1 MEETIQELTAR
12 YLNEIYKAATDEEIE
27 EVLFILFNEGYL
39 HGFSTALK
47 ERIEQDKHALNF
59 IINTK

>member
-1 MEETIQELTAR
+1 MEETIQELTTR
-12 YLNEIYKAATDEEIE
+12 YLEEIYKAKTDEEVE

-47 ERIEQDKHALNF
+47 ERIEQDKHTLNF
-59 IINTK
+59 MLNTK

>member
-12 YLNEIYKAATDEEIE
+12 YLEEVYKAKTDEEIE

-39 HGFSTALK
+39 HGVSSALR
-47 ERIEQDKHALNF
+47 ERIEQDMQTLNF
-59 IINTK
+59 ILNTK